1 MAIGL
6 AALGLLAFLLGCYG
20 TFAEPQNSESAAQ
33 CSLSGT
39 WKNDLGSTMEI
50 KSVSDTGVFSGLYKT
65 AVSGSGETVPAS
77 PLEGIQHKEPHPTF
91 GFTVSWIVTGT
102 TSIFA
107 GQCLVDENG
116 KEQLKTIW
124 LLRVNVTSA
133 ADDWNATLV
142 GTNIFWR
149 LK

>member
-6 AALGLLAFLLGCYG
+6 AALGLLAFLLGCSG
-20 TFAEPQNSESAAQ
+20 TFAEPKNSE
-33 CSLSGT
+33 CSLSGS
-39 WKNDLGSTMEI
+39 WVNDLGSIMEI
-50 KSVSDTGVFSGLYKT
+50 YFVRNTGVFSGVYKT
-65 AVSGSGETVPAS
+65 AVSSSGQPIQPS
-77 PLEGIQHKEPHPTF
+77 PLVGVQHLWDQPVF
-91 GFTVSWIVTGT
+91 GFTVNWSFDGT

-116 KEQLKTIW
+116 EEQLKTIW

-133 ADDWNATLV
+133 ADDWKATLV
-142 GTNIFWR
+142 GTDTFWR